1 MGLIR
6 GEIQQNEGLCV
17 CICSIFNSKKWVSP
31 FLICDLC
38 YDFYFLQ
45 QKGDE
50 RKRNETRF
58 DTITVSSKAI
68 WLVLGSVFYLLLF
81 CCSFVQNSRVFLTYE
96 KYLHF
101 SRYNLTASKLLSFS
115 RFFGNK
121 FCSNAFCGHRQLFG
135 RISSSE
141 LLIIKF
147 SSLRF
152 SSCFL
157 FWVLLLCNTHA
168 RERKQKGTT
177 FCVTP
182 QIVRHAEQI
191 WLISVVSLF

>member
-17 CICSIFNSKKWVSP
+17 CICNIFNSKKWVSP

-58 DTITVSSKAI
+58 DTITVSLKAI

-81 CCSFVQNSRVFLTYE
+81 CCSFVQNSRVFLTCE
-96 KYLHF
+96 KYLRF

-152 SSCFL
+152 STCFL
-157 FWVLLLCNTHA
+157 WYRFECY
-168 RERKQKGTT
+168 
-177 FCVTP
+177 FCVIHTRAKENKKEP
-182 QIVRHAEQI
+182 HSAQHRKSCATQ
-191 WLISVVSLF
+191 SKFGLFR

>member
-17 CICSIFNSKKWVSP
+17 CICNIFNSKKWVSP
-31 FLICDLC
+31 FLIGDLC

-58 DTITVSSKAI
+58 DTITVSLKAI
-68 WLVLGSVFYLLLF
+68 WFVLGSVFYHLLF
-81 CCSFVQNSRVFLTYE
+81 CCSFVQNSRVFLTCE
-96 KYLHF
+96 KYLRF

-157 FWVLLLCNTHA
+157 WYRFECY
-168 RERKQKGTT
+168 
-177 FCVTP
+177 FCVLHTRAKENKKEP
-182 QIVRHAEQI
+182 HSA
-191 WLISVVSLF
+191 